1 MASTLI
7 SGVVNKPS
15 TPVGTMS
22 WLTTTVP
29 TVDQCSFLSE
39 YFLNVASH
47 ISNPLLTLY
56 RYGCNEVTPRLFS
69 EVQTLYSND
78 MIDVFSG
85 GLIYEFTQEPNNY
98 GLVEVDESSG
108 EVRLTQD
115 YLLLKSQLQQLPALD
130 QRRISMNMKQTLKDA
145 QSKAKLL
152 KSGPPKCAS
161 SYENLDTSKGLPVS
175 IADGLIDDGV
185 DVVGGKYVALSEEQL
200 KTSFKYFKPN
210 GEEYAV
216 KPSIRRAVDYMGG
229 TDDTTTRDLVQGLA
243 NCTYNDSDPR
253 HHKGIGGVDE
263 AREFGE
269 TILAAARSSR
279 GAGLLSK
286 NRVAHLLTKFKS
298 MFARHNSPSG
308 HKN

>member
-1 MASTLI
+1 
-7 SGVVNKPS
+7 
-15 TPVGTMS
+15 MS

-161 SYENLDTSKGLPVS
+161 SYENLDISKGLPVS

-308 HKN
+308 RKN